1 MTPTLS
7 IIVPAY
13 NAEKYINACVNSI
26 LASTFHNFELILIND
41 GSTDCTPILCDEL
54 ALRDNRI
61 HVIHTENR
69 GVSMAR
75 NLGIENA
82 AGEYIGFVD
91 ADDLV
96 SPDMFYTLVSSMK
109 PDVSL
114 SACLFQQNTRA
125 YMLFET
131 PTHTC
136 AVIYDQVE
144 SAKAIIQ
151 GRYGPYLFNKLYRKS
166 ILNSHDIR
174 FRPGN
179 HVAEDLLFNADY
191 LRHCKSAAFTPH
203 KLYGYV
209 ITEGS
214 VMHTFRTRNTVSQ
227 RYTSLPRSWRMT
239 TEAMKDISF
248 DLELW
253 SRAKTAMFY
262 QTVLRKLSKPD
273 KAFIMEAISY
283 VRKNKYT
290 LLHFS
295 WGTKYYLSAL
305 VLSISYSFW
314 ASVFRRGIS

>member
-54 ALRDNRI
+54 ALRDN
-61 HVIHTENR
+61 
-69 GVSMAR
+69 
-75 NLGIENA
+75 
-82 AGEYIGFVD
+82 
-91 ADDLV
+91 
-96 SPDMFYTLVSSMK
+96 
-109 PDVSL
+109 
-114 SACLFQQNTRA
+114 
-125 YMLFET
+125 MLFET